1 MTLELFGGFCRRSM
15 RSSKAGNRDV
25 HDDSKPT
32 TLPVAREIV
41 DVYVRDSVKLPWY
54 IDLLN
59 ITLGTSDLQK
69 AKSRIGLLAESFR
82 KDGTG

>member
-1 MTLELFGGFCRRSM
+1 M
-15 RSSKAGNRDV
+15 

-69 AKSRIGLLAESFR
+69 AKSRIALLAESFR
-82 KDGTG
+82 KDGTQADGEPRLGVGTPKSEVRSPKV